1 MDVLRNVYCDTFN
14 FGDYSSCE
22 RESIRIKFP
31 LNSYSV
37 ANEIFRYGYCKLETK
52 HLKLNRNARFINLK
66 SKTI

>member
-1 MDVLRNVYCDTFN
+1 MDVLRNLYCDTFN

-31 LNSYSV
+31 LNSSSV

-52 HLKLNRNARFINLK
+52 HFKLNRNARFINLK